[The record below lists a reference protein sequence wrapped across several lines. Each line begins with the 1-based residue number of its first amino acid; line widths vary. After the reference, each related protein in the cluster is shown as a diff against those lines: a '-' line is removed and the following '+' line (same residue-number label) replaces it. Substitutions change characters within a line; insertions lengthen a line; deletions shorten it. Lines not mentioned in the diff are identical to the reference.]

1 MELFND
7 LAKNVIIFF
16 LVIRSSSHT
25 DKGIINF
32 LLSEG
37 STDCINDST
46 GASEK
51 NLLLSLVKQIQSFAE
66 IYITVAMNVTYM

>member
-7 LAKNVIIFF
+7 LAKNVIIFG
-16 LVIRSSSHT
+16 LDNRSSSHT

-46 GASEK
+46 GAAEK
-51 NLLLSLVKQIQSFAE
+51 KFTVKFSKANTQFC
-66 IYITVAMNVTYM
+66 